1 MQIAV
6 TGGTGYLG
14 AQTVKAL
21 LEAGHSV
28 RLLVAPGCGSE
39 PVIPRLR
46 ELGTL
51 EVLDGDIRD
60 DGVVGTLL
68 DGCDSVLHAAG
79 VVGTNDRQEKLM
91 WDINAYATEAILT
104 RAVAA
109 GLDPV
114 VSVSSYSALFPPP
127 NGVIGPDSPTV
138 PGRSAY
144 ARTKAYGERVARRLQ
159 EEGAPVVVTYPS
171 SVVGPAF
178 WTAPGVTE
186 RGWAPIVQ
194 YRVAPVVRGGM
205 AMVDVRDIGLVH
217 SSLMKPGRGPHRYLC
232 GGIMVGF
239 DEMIAAVEVGLG
251 ASVRRI
257 RVAPSVFKG
266 IGRVSD
272 LASKLLPLPES
283 LSYEAAWLLTSATP
297 TDDSATLADLGL
309 QWRSPVDAIVE
320 SLRAGLAPVAPPVLP
335 PNV

>member
-1 MQIAV
+1 MQVAV

-14 AQTVKAL
+14 AHTVRAL

-46 ELGTL
+46 ELGSI

-60 DGVVGTLL
+60 IGVVAALL
-68 DGCDSVLHAAG
+68 EGCDSVLHAAG

-104 RAVAA
+104 RAVEA

-127 NGVIGPDSPTV
+127 DGVIGPDSPTV

-159 EEGAPVVVTYPS
+159 DDGAPVVVTYPS

-186 RGWAPIVQ
+186 RGWAPIVK

-205 AMVDVRDIGLVH
+205 AMVDVRDVGLVH

-232 GGIMVGF
+232 GGVMVGF
-239 DEMIAAVEVGLG
+239 DEMIAAVEQGLG
-251 ASVRRI
+251 TSVRRI
-257 RVAPSVFKG
+257 RVAPSVFRG

-272 LASKLLPLPES
+272 FASRLLTLPEG

-297 TDDSATLADLGL
+297 TDDSATLADLGV
-309 QWRSPVDAIVE
+309 QWRSPTEAIIE
-320 SLRAGLAPVAPPVLP
+320 SLRVPAA

>member
-6 TGGTGYLG
+6 TGGTGYVG
-14 AQTVKAL
+14 AHTVRAL
-21 LEAGHSV
+21 LGAGHSV
-28 RLLVAPGCGSE
+28 RLMVAPGCGAE

-46 ELGTL
+46 ELGAL

-60 DGVVGTLL
+60 TGVVAALL
-68 DGCDSVLHAAG
+68 EGCDSVLHAAG
-79 VVGTNDRQEKLM
+79 VVGTNDRLEKLM
-91 WDINAYATEAILT
+91 WDINAHATEAILT

-127 NGVIGPDSPTV
+127 NGVIGPDSPVV

-159 EEGAPVVVTYPS
+159 DEGAPVVVTYPS

-178 WTAPGVTE
+178 WTAPGVTQ
-186 RGWAPIVQ
+186 RGWAPIVK

-205 AMVDVRDIGLVH
+205 AMVDVRDVGRVH
-217 SSLMKPGRGPHRYLC
+217 EALMRPGRGPRRYLC

-239 DEMIAAVEVGLG
+239 DEMIAAVERGLG
-251 ASVRRI
+251 GPVRRI
-257 RVAPSVFKG
+257 PVAPSVFRG

-272 LASKLLPLPES
+272 LVSKVLALPEG

-297 TDDSATLADLGL
+297 TDDSATLADLDL
-309 QWRSPVDAIVE
+309 QWSSPTEAIIE
-320 SLRAGLAPVAPPVLP
+320 SLRA
-335 PNV
+335 N

>member
-1 MQIAV
+1 MRIAV

-14 AQTVKAL
+14 AHTVKTL
-21 LEAGHSV
+21 LEAGHEV
-28 RLLVAPGCGSE
+28 RLLVAPGCGAE
-39 PVIPRLR
+39 PVIPRLG
-46 ELGTL
+46 ELGSI

-60 DGVVGTLL
+60 TGVVAALL
-68 DGCDSVLHAAG
+68 DGCDAVLHAAG

-91 WDINAYATEAILT
+91 WDINAHATEAILT

-127 NGVIGPDSPTV
+127 NGIIGPDSPTV

-159 EEGAPVVVTYPS
+159 DEGAPVVVTYPS

-178 WTAPGVTE
+178 HTAPGVTE
-186 RGWAPIVQ
+186 RGWAPIVR
-194 YRVAPVVRGGM
+194 YRAAPVVRGGM
-205 AMVDVRDIGLVH
+205 AMVDVRDIGRVH
-217 SSLMKPGRGPHRYLC
+217 EALMRPGRGPHRYLC
-232 GGIMVGF
+232 GGIMVSFG
-239 DEMIAAVEVGLG
+239 EMIDAVEQGLG
-251 ASVRRI
+251 GSVRRI
-257 RVAPSVFKG
+257 RFSPSAFKG

-272 LASKLLPLPES
+272 LASKFLPLPEG

-309 QWRSPVDAIVE
+309 QWSSPTEAIVE
-320 SLRAGLAPVAPPVLP
+320 SLRDSLRSQS
-335 PNV
+335 N

>member
-1 MQIAV
+1 MQVAV
-6 TGGTGYLG
+6 TGGTGYVG
-14 AQTVKAL
+14 AHTVKAL

-51 EVLDGDIRD
+51 EVLNGDIRD
-60 DGVVGTLL
+60 AGVVGSLL
-68 DGCDSVLHAAG
+68 EGCDSVLHAAG
-79 VVGTNDRQEKLM
+79 VVGTNNRLEKLM
-91 WDINAYATEAILT
+91 WDINAHATEAILT
-104 RAVAA
+104 RAVEA

-127 NGVIGPDSPTV
+127 NGIIGPDSPTV

-159 EEGAPVVVTYPS
+159 DDGAPVVVTYPS

-178 WTAPGVTE
+178 HTAPGVTE
-186 RGWAPIVQ
+186 RGWAPIVR
-194 YRVAPVVRGGM
+194 YRMAPVVRGGM
-205 AMVDVRDIGLVH
+205 AMVDVRDVGRVH
-217 SSLMKPGRGPHRYLC
+217 SALMKPGRGPHRYLC

-239 DEMIAAVEVGLG
+239 NEMIAAVEQGLG
-251 ASVRRI
+251 KPVRRI
-257 RVAPSVFKG
+257 SVAPSAFRG

-272 LASKLLPLPES
+272 LASKLLPLPEG

-297 TDDSATLADLGL
+297 TDDSATLADLGIA
-309 QWRSPVDAIVE
+309 WNSPVAAIVE
-320 SLRAGLAPVAPPVLP
+320 TMRAAA
-335 PNV
+335 

>member
-1 MQIAV
+1 MRIAV

-14 AQTVKAL
+14 AHTVKTL

-28 RLLVAPGCGSE
+28 RLLVAPGCGAE
-39 PVIPRLR
+39 PIIPRLQ
-46 ELGTL
+46 ELGAV

-60 DGVVGTLL
+60 TAVVAALL
-68 DGCDSVLHAAG
+68 DGCDAVLHAAG

-91 WDINAYATEAILT
+91 WDINAYAAEAILT

-127 NGVIGPDSPTV
+127 NGIIGPDSPTV

-144 ARTKAYGERVARRLQ
+144 ARTKAYAERVARRLQ
-159 EEGAPVVVTYPS
+159 DEGAPVVVTYPS

-178 WTAPGVTE
+178 HTAPGVTE
-186 RGWAPIVQ
+186 RGWAPIVN

-205 AMVDVRDIGLVH
+205 AMVDVRDVGLVH
-217 SSLMKPGRGPHRYLC
+217 EALMRPGRGPHRYLC
-232 GGIMVGF
+232 GGIMVTF
-239 DEMIAAVEVGLG
+239 DEMIAAVEQGLG
-251 ASVRRI
+251 KPVRRI
-257 RVAPSVFKG
+257 PLSPGVFKA

-272 LASKLLPLPES
+272 VASKLLPLPAS

-309 QWRSPVDAIVE
+309 TWRSPTEAIIE
-320 SLRAGLAPVAPPVLP
+320 SLRAH
-335 PNV
+335 

>member
-1 MQIAV
+1 MRVAV

-14 AQTVKAL
+14 AHTVKTL

-28 RLLVAPGCGSE
+28 RLLVAPGCADE

-46 ELGTL
+46 DLGAL

-60 DGVVGTLL
+60 TAVVTALL

-91 WDINAYATEAILT
+91 WDINAHATEAILT

-127 NGVIGPDSPTV
+127 NGIIGPDSPTV

-159 EEGAPVVVTYPS
+159 DEGAPVVVTYPS

-178 WTAPGVTE
+178 HTAPGVTE
-186 RGWAPIVQ
+186 RGWTPIVK

-205 AMVDVRDIGLVH
+205 AMVDVRDIGRVH
-217 SSLMKPGRGPHRYLC
+217 EALMRPGRGPHRYLC
-232 GGIMVGF
+232 GGIMVSF
-239 DEMIAAVEVGLG
+239 AEMIAAVEQGL
-251 ASVRRI
+251 SKPVRRI
-257 RVAPSVFKG
+257 PISPSVFKG

-309 QWRSPVDAIVE
+309 EWRSPTEAIIE
-320 SLRAGLAPVAPPVLP
+320 SLRAPLPSPPSG
-335 PNV
+335 

>member
-1 MQIAV
+1 MQVAV
-6 TGGTGYLG
+6 TGGTGYVG
-14 AQTVKAL
+14 AHTVKAL
-21 LEAGHSV
+21 LEAGLSV

-46 ELGTL
+46 ELGAL

-60 DGVVGTLL
+60 AGVVGSLL

-79 VVGTNDRQEKLM
+79 VVGTNDRLEKLM
-91 WDINAYATEAILT
+91 WDINAHATEAILT
-104 RAVAA
+104 RAVEA

-159 EEGAPVVVTYPS
+159 AEGAPVVVTYPS
-171 SVVGPAF
+171 SVVGRAF
-178 WTAPGVTE
+178 HTAPGVTE
-186 RGWAPIVQ
+186 RGWAPIVR
-194 YRVAPVVRGGM
+194 YRMAPVVRGGM
-205 AMVDVRDIGLVH
+205 AMIDVRDVGRVH
-217 SSLMKPGRGPHRYLC
+217 AALMKPGRGPHRYLC

-239 DEMIAAVEVGLG
+239 DEMIAAVEQGLG
-251 ASVRRI
+251 RPVRRI
-257 RVAPSVFKG
+257 RVSPSALRG
-266 IGRVSD
+266 IGRGSD
-272 LASKLLPLPES
+272 FASRFLPLPEG

-309 QWRSPVDAIVE
+309 QWRSPVEAIVD
-320 SLRAGLAPVAPPVLP
+320 SLRG
-335 PNV
+335 